1 VCLPPPEHEGQGCD
15 ARDLFFEIE
24 ERKIVMSESE
34 YINKE
39 LKEHPEPG
47 YLSDLRIL
55 R

>member
-1 VCLPPPEHEGQGCD
+1 M
-15 ARDLFFEIE
+15 DLFFEIE
-24 ERKIVMSESE
+24 EWKIVMSEYE

-39 LKEHPEPG
+39 LKEHPEPE